1 MKRANSIWLLI
12 ITLASI
18 NFIGAWGYDGHRRIN
33 YLASRQ
39 LNGPFGQFLK
49 QNSEPLKWYSVTPDY
64 NKSIDKEEFHKHF
77 IDADYYDKY
86 PFEDIPEDYSILI
99 SKYGKDK
106 VRQYGIAP
114 WTIKDTS
121 ERIIKLLKEKKIEQA
136 IYHMGILGHYV
147 ADLHMP
153 LHNVLNYNGQFTG
166 NEGVHFRWEDRLV
179 DEYIDEIIPV
189 GEIEDIKDTWH
200 FTMSIVRESFLV
212 HNQILEAD
220 TKARRLLTKEQAEK
234 LKSYD
239 ILSFEKPYLDVLFSE
254 TQDLLKDRLG
264 RAVIRTA
271 SLWQYCWEEAGKPE
285 LL

>member
-12 ITLASI
+12 ITLAPIS
-18 NFIGAWGYDGHRRIN
+18 FIGAWGYDGHRRIN
-33 YLASRQ
+33 YIASRQ

-64 NKSIDKEEFHKHF
+64 NKSIDKEEFHRHF
-77 IDADYYDKY
+77 IDADYYDEY

-121 ERIIKLLKEKKIEQA
+121 ERIIKLLKEKRIEQA
-136 IYHMGILGHYV
+136 IYHMGILGHYI

-200 FTMSIVRESFLV
+200 FTMSIVRESFQV

-254 TQDLLKDRLG
+254 TEDLLKDRLG

-285 LL
+285 LP

>member
-12 ITLASI
+12 ITLAPIS
-18 NFIGAWGYDGHRRIN
+18 FIGACGYDGHRRIN
-33 YLASRQ
+33 YIASRQ

-64 NKSIDKEEFHKHF
+64 NKSIDKEEFHRHF
-77 IDADYYDKY
+77 IDADYYDEY

-106 VRQYGIAP
+106 VGQYGIAP

-121 ERIIKLLKEKKIEQA
+121 ERIIKLLKEKRIEQA
-136 IYHMGILGHYV
+136 IYHMGILGHYI

-179 DEYIDEIIPV
+179 DEYIDEIMPV
-189 GEIEDIKDTWH
+189 GEIEDIKDPWH
-200 FTMSIVRESFLV
+200 FTMGIVRESFLV

-239 ILSFEKPYLDVLFSE
+239 ILSFEKPYLDILFSE
-254 TQDLLKDRLG
+254 TEDLLKDRLG
-264 RAVIRTA
+264 RSVIRTA

-285 LL
+285 LP

>member
-12 ITLASI
+12 ITLAPIS
-18 NFIGAWGYDGHRRIN
+18 FIGAWGYDGHRRIN
-33 YLASRQ
+33 YIASRQ

-64 NKSIDKEEFHKHF
+64 NKSIDKEEFHRHF
-77 IDADYYDKY
+77 IDADYYDEY

-121 ERIIKLLKEKKIEQA
+121 ERIIKLLKEKRIEQA
-136 IYHMGILGHYV
+136 IYHMGILGHYI

-179 DEYIDEIIPV
+179 DEYIDEIMPV
-189 GEIEDIKDTWH
+189 GEIEDVKDQWH
-200 FTMSIVRESFLV
+200 FTMGIVRESFLV

-220 TKARRLLTKEQAEK
+220 TQARRLLTKEQAEK

-254 TQDLLKDRLG
+254 TEDLLKDRLG

-271 SLWQYCWEEAGKPE
+271 SLWQYCWEKAGKPE
-285 LL
+285 LP

>member
-33 YLASRQ
+33 YIASRQ

-64 NKSIDKEEFHKHF
+64 NKSIDKEEFHRHF
-77 IDADYYDKY
+77 IDADYYDEY

-121 ERIIKLLKEKKIEQA
+121 ERIIKLLKEKRIEQA
-136 IYHMGILGHYV
+136 IYHMGILGHYI

-254 TQDLLKDRLG
+254 TEDLLKDRLG

>member
-12 ITLASI
+12 ITLAPIS
-18 NFIGAWGYDGHRRIN
+18 FIGAWGYDGHRRIN
-33 YLASRQ
+33 YIASRQ

-64 NKSIDKEEFHKHF
+64 NKSIDKEEFHRHF
-77 IDADYYDKY
+77 IDADYYDEY

-121 ERIIKLLKEKKIEQA
+121 ERIIKLLKEKRIEQA
-136 IYHMGILGHYV
+136 IYHMGILGHYI

-200 FTMSIVRESFLV
+200 FTMGIVRESFLV

-254 TQDLLKDRLG
+254 TEDLLKDRLG

-285 LL
+285 LP

>member
-1 MKRANSIWLLI
+1 M
-12 ITLASI
+12 
-18 NFIGAWGYDGHRRIN
+18 
-33 YLASRQ
+33 
-39 LNGPFGQFLK
+39 
-49 QNSEPLKWYSVTPDY
+49 
-64 NKSIDKEEFHKHF
+64 
-77 IDADYYDKY
+77 
-86 PFEDIPEDYSILI
+86 
-99 SKYGKDK
+99 
-106 VRQYGIAP
+106 RQYGIAP

-121 ERIIKLLKEKKIEQA
+121 ERIIKLLKEKRIEQA
-136 IYHMGILGHYV
+136 IYHMGILGHYI

-189 GEIEDIKDTWH
+189 GEIEDVEDPWH
-200 FTMSIVRESFLV
+200 FTMGIVRESFLV

-220 TKARRLLTKEQAEK
+220 TKARRLLTKGQAEK

-239 ILSFEKPYLDVLFSE
+239 ILSFEKPYLDILFSE
-254 TQDLLKDRLG
+254 TEDLLKDRLG